1 MPKKDES
8 KHDAFRRLKEKR
20 LNALHEQLRLIAQ
33 LASKNYEHTPEE
45 AEALVAEIDSAVQKV
60 AQAYGVPYSSVIGE
74 ADRRVPA
81 AVVASAMAMIEA
93 GEPAEAE
100 ALLEAALRDL
110 DRSGPA

>member
-20 LNALHEQLRLIAQ
+20 LKAVGDQMRLISQ

-45 AEALVAEIDSAVQKV
+45 AEALVAEIDSAVQMV
-60 AQAYGVPYSSVIGE
+60 AQVYGVPYSSVIGD

-81 AVVASAMAMIEA
+81 AVVVRAMAMIEA
-93 GEPAEAE
+93 GELAEAE